1 MRLDANCGG
10 IRRLREDG
18 AADGREDARLRV
30 GEINCF
36 LYYNDDRHL
45 GETRENK
52 DDTPERRQKEDTMKH
67 YEMNLRLFDGEGGTA
82 GTAAAGATTT
92 GAETG
97 AAGGESRDF
106 NAEFDTMV
114 KGEYKDAFDARVQKI
129 VQGRLK
135 NSKQTESKLKDAEG
149 LLAMVGER
157 YNLDGKDFTAL
168 KAALEG
174 DRQYLE
180 AEALEKGMTVE
191 QLAQFKKMER
201 ENKAFQ
207 EQIAQNRQRQ
217 EFEQKF
223 AAWTQE
229 AEQLKGKFPELDLA
243 TEFDNPEFVRM
254 LDHGISVGT
263 AYQAVHFD
271 DLMGGALQH
280 TAATTERKVLDSIR
294 ARGARPAENGASG
307 SSGARE
313 KPIDVTKLTK
323 QQRNE
328 LIERARR
335 NPDERITFS

>member
-1 MRLDANCGG
+1 
-10 IRRLREDG
+10 
-18 AADGREDARLRV
+18 
-30 GEINCF
+30 
-36 LYYNDDRHL
+36 
-45 GETRENK
+45 
-52 DDTPERRQKEDTMKH
+52 MKQH
-67 YEMNLRLFDGEGGTA
+67 YEMNLRLFDGEGGAA

-180 AEALEKGMTVE
+180 AEALEKGMTV
-191 QLAQFKKMER
+191 
-201 ENKAFQ
+201 
-207 EQIAQNRQRQ
+207 
-217 EFEQKF
+217 
-223 AAWTQE
+223 
-229 AEQLKGKFPELDLA
+229 EQLKGKFPELDLA

>member
-1 MRLDANCGG
+1 
-10 IRRLREDG
+10 
-18 AADGREDARLRV
+18 
-30 GEINCF
+30 
-36 LYYNDDRHL
+36 
-45 GETRENK
+45 
-52 DDTPERRQKEDTMKH
+52 MKQH

-157 YNLDGKDFTAL
+157 YNLDGKDFAAL

-207 EQIAQNRQRQ
+207 EQIAQDRQRQ

-243 TEFDNPEFVRM
+243 TEFDNQ
-254 LDHGISVGT
+254 L
-263 AYQAVHFD
+263 
-271 DLMGGALQH
+271 
-280 TAATTERKVLDSIR
+280 RKQS
-294 ARGARPAENGASG
+294 
-307 SSGARE
+307 
-313 KPIDVTKLTK
+313 
-323 QQRNE
+323 E
-328 LIERARR
+328 LV
-335 NPDERITFS
+335 

>member
-1 MRLDANCGG
+1 
-10 IRRLREDG
+10 
-18 AADGREDARLRV
+18 
-30 GEINCF
+30 
-36 LYYNDDRHL
+36 
-45 GETRENK
+45 
-52 DDTPERRQKEDTMKH
+52 MKQH
-67 YEMNLRLFDGEGGTA
+67 YEMNLRLFDGEGGAA

-97 AAGGESRDF
+97 AAGGEGRDF

-207 EQIAQNRQRQ
+207 EQIAQDRQRQ

-229 AEQLKGKFPELDLA
+229 AEQLKGKFPALDLA
-243 TEFDNPEFVRM
+243 AEFDNPEFVRM

-280 TAATTERKVLDSIR
+280 TAATTEGKVLDSIR

>member
-1 MRLDANCGG
+1 
-10 IRRLREDG
+10 
-18 AADGREDARLRV
+18 
-30 GEINCF
+30 
-36 LYYNDDRHL
+36 
-45 GETRENK
+45 
-52 DDTPERRQKEDTMKH
+52 MKQH
-67 YEMNLRLFDGEGGTA
+67 YEMNLRLFDGEGGAA

-92 GAETG
+92 GAEAG

-157 YNLDGKDFTAL
+157 YNLDGKDFAAL

-207 EQIAQNRQRQ
+207 EQIAQDRQRQ

-223 AAWTQE
+223 AGWTQE

-243 TEFDNPEFVRM
+243 AEFDNPEFVRM

-294 ARGARPAENGASG
+294 ARGVRPAENGASG

>member
-1 MRLDANCGG
+1 
-10 IRRLREDG
+10 
-18 AADGREDARLRV
+18 
-30 GEINCF
+30 
-36 LYYNDDRHL
+36 
-45 GETRENK
+45 
-52 DDTPERRQKEDTMKH
+52 MKQH
-67 YEMNLRLFDGEGGTA
+67 YEMNLRLFDGEGAAA
-82 GTAAAGATTT
+82 GTAAAGTTT
-92 GAETG
+92 GGTTG
-97 AAGGESRDF
+97 TTTEGTTGTTTEGAGADRDF
-106 NAEFDTMV
+106 HAEFDTMV
-114 KGEYKDAFDARVQKI
+114 KGDCKEAFDTRVQKI
-129 VQGRLK
+129 VQARLK

-207 EQIAQNRQRQ
+207 EQIAQDRQRQ

-229 AEQLKGKFPELDLA
+229 AEQLKGKFPALDLA
-243 TEFDNPEFVRM
+243 AEFDNPEFVRM

-335 NPDERITFS
+335 NPDEKITFS

>member
-1 MRLDANCGG
+1 M
-10 IRRLREDG
+10 
-18 AADGREDARLRV
+18 RV
-30 GEINCF
+30 GEINYF

-52 DDTPERRQKEDTMKH
+52 DDTPERRQKEDSMKH

-168 KAALEG
+168 
-174 DRQYLE
+174 
-180 AEALEKGMTVE
+180 
-191 QLAQFKKMER
+191 
-201 ENKAFQ
+201 
-207 EQIAQNRQRQ
+207 
-217 EFEQKF
+217 
-223 AAWTQE
+223 
-229 AEQLKGKFPELDLA
+229 
-243 TEFDNPEFVRM
+243 
-254 LDHGISVGT
+254 
-263 AYQAVHFD
+263 
-271 DLMGGALQH
+271 
-280 TAATTERKVLDSIR
+280 
-294 ARGARPAENGASG
+294 
-307 SSGARE
+307 
-313 KPIDVTKLTK
+313 
-323 QQRNE
+323 
-328 LIERARR
+328 
-335 NPDERITFS
+335 

>member
-1 MRLDANCGG
+1 
-10 IRRLREDG
+10 
-18 AADGREDARLRV
+18 
-30 GEINCF
+30 
-36 LYYNDDRHL
+36 
-45 GETRENK
+45 
-52 DDTPERRQKEDTMKH
+52 MKH
-67 YEMNLRLFDGEGGTA
+67 YEMNLRLFDGEGGAA

-92 GAETG
+92 GAEAG

-114 KGEYKDAFDARVQKI
+114 KGDYKEAFDARVQKI

-135 NSKQTESKLKDAEG
+135 NSKQTEERLKAAEG
-149 LLAMVGER
+149 VLAMVGER
-157 YNLDGKDFTAL
+157 YNLDGKDLEALRTAL
-168 KAALEG
+168 DG

-201 ENKAFQ
+201 ENKSFQ
-207 EQIAQNRQRQ
+207 EQLQAERQRQ
-217 EFEQKF
+217 EFERKF
-223 AAWTQE
+223 AGWTEE
-229 AEQLKGKFPELDLA
+229 AELLRDKFPALDLA
-243 TEFDNPEFVRM
+243 EEFENPEFVRM

-335 NPDERITFS
+335 NPDEKITFS